1 LRRCSSS
8 GVMTASCQRS
18 PANARID
25 STSSQTVTYTN
36 SVEDGSRGLP
46 TCWAT
51 SPACCDT
58 SGTAVSRRNAS
69 GDYEGRDA
77 IFVSLPEFELSGGT
91 YAVGLHDVLADA
103 DRTVALLR
111 GEPMRLAAPCTG
123 LAHRPNSSRSTS
135 LGVWPLEL
143 QCERSVDLK
152 VAQQEGAFVKSL
164 APQPAGDFGVALT
177 GVA

>member
-1 LRRCSSS
+1 MPDPGVLEEVLLVR
-8 GVMTASCQRS
+8 VMTASCQRS

-69 GDYEGRDA
+69 NSR
-77 IFVSLPEFELSGGT
+77 SLPGWI
-91 YAVGLHDVLADA
+91 VGLIWGHEVQHHTYLRVVPTADLNTTFAMALAVFFLPGILFGA
-103 DRTVALLR
+103 VWSIFHILIILLQAYIFMMLTVVY
-111 GEPMRLAAPCTG
+111 LAM
-123 LAHRPNSSRSTS
+123 AH
-135 LGVWPLEL
+135 EHH
-143 QCERSVDLK
+143 
-152 VAQQEGAFVKSL
+152 
-164 APQPAGDFGVALT
+164 
-177 GVA
+177 